1 MLYAIYFI
9 YGLCVMFYFMMS
21 WLFYRKDKELLS
33 RLVTVLMF
41 VIGLQCLKDL
51 FFIKPFAELDEI
63 DWMIVTAA
71 DMVAVPLYAFALIEL
86 CSPTSLT
93 RRTIVFHE
101 LLFIVPFVL
110 LLFTRDVVFYYAMVL
125 EAAVYGTS
133 YAIWAAFAIPKYNA
147 QLKQRFSYTENINL
161 GWLRAIF
168 FSFTFILLLWIIDCM
183 HVSYTL
189 EALYMVSSLVV
200 WMFITY
206 YIYKHESVLDELS
219 DLAEGGSEETPA
231 PAEASDTEMSEIG
244 KRISTLFDKDRI
256 FLNPNLKVSDIAT
269 EIGTNRTYVSAFF
282 NKEAENIKTE
292 ADKKR
297 FLEKSEKLN
306 KKWKEKLEATAKD
319 LNGKPIEFAE
329 SQFEVTSPVSLE
341 FEEFSSSSALTPK
354 FKVNGEAKAASDI
367 TIDQKYYYSTENVY
381 ITGYDAEG
389 KQVYKARVGSVE
401 VQDAD
406 GKLLVKAGTPVKFDK
421 LGFGKADVEGS
432 KLAKSYKLEMVR

>member
-1 MLYAIYFI
+1 MKQ
-9 YGLCVMFYFMMS
+9 M
-21 WLFYRKDKELLS
+21 
-33 RLVTVLMF
+33 
-41 VIGLQCLKDL
+41 
-51 FFIKPFAELDEI
+51 
-63 DWMIVTAA
+63 
-71 DMVAVPLYAFALIEL
+71 ALA
-86 CSPTSLT
+86 
-93 RRTIVFHE
+93 
-101 LLFIVPFVL
+101 VL
-110 LLFTRDVVFYYAMVL
+110 LMPFLFAC
-125 EAAVYGTS
+125 S
-133 YAIWAAFAIPKYNA
+133 
-147 QLKQRFSYTENINL
+147 
-161 GWLRAIF
+161 
-168 FSFTFILLLWIIDCM
+168 
-183 HVSYTL
+183 
-189 EALYMVSSLVV
+189 
-200 WMFITY
+200 
-206 YIYKHESVLDELS
+206 
-219 DLAEGGSEETPA
+219 GGSST
-231 PAEASDTEMSEIG
+231 DT
-244 KRISTLFDKDRI
+244 
-256 FLNPNLKVSDIAT
+256 NLYGSLPEKYEKFMQEKADL
-269 EIGTNRTYVSAFF
+269 
-282 NKEAENIKTE
+282 KKQAENIKTE

-367 TIDQKYYYSTENVY
+367 TTDQKYYYSTENVY

>member
-21 WLFYRKDKELLS
+21 WLFYRKDKEMLS

-51 FFIKPFAELDEI
+51 FFIKPITELDEI
-63 DWMIVTAA
+63 DWMVVTAA

-101 LLFIVPFVL
+101 LLFIVPFAL
-110 LLFTRDVVFYYAMVL
+110 LSFTRDVVFYYAMVL

-133 YAIWAAFAIPKYNA
+133 YVIWATFAIPKYNA

-161 GWLRAIF
+161 SWLRAIF
-168 FSFTFILLLWIIDCM
+168 FSFTFILLIWIVDCM
-183 HVSYTL
+183 YVSYAL
-189 EALYMVSSLVV
+189 EALYMISSLVV
-200 WMFITY
+200 WMFISY

-219 DLAEGGSEETPA
+219 DLAEDGSEETPA

-244 KRISTLFDKDRI
+244 KRISTLFDNDRI

-282 NKEAENIKTE
+282 NKEAECTFYDYVNRYRIEYACNLLTNSEENIVQI
-292 ADKKR
+292 A
-297 FLEKSEKLN
+297 EKSGFN
-306 KKWKEKLEATAKD
+306 S
-319 LNGKPIEFAE
+319 
-329 SQFEVTSPVSLE
+329 SQSFIRVFSKIKGTSP
-341 FEEFSSSSALTPK
+341 T
-354 FKVNGEAKAASDI
+354 
-367 TIDQKYYYSTENVY
+367 KYRKEENV
-381 ITGYDAEG
+381 
-389 KQVYKARVGSVE
+389 
-401 VQDAD
+401 
-406 GKLLVKAGTPVKFDK
+406 
-421 LGFGKADVEGS
+421 
-432 KLAKSYKLEMVR
+432 